1 MERTYTLQELL
12 AALKRRGWLALA
24 VGVATFAVA
33 AAIILLLPS
42 EYRSESVVQVEPHRL
57 APEYFP
63 ANPATGFDDR
73 MRTLKHGILA
83 RPVLERVI
91 RETDFYPKLAG
102 DMDEA
107 VEQLRKHVEVRL
119 EGEVAAGP
127 PALLFVVEVRG
138 KDRDKV
144 AKAAELLPRYYAEM
158 TFQVLADQSRAL
170 HRTLEQQA
178 ADMGRQL
185 TGQESKLLAFKAAHA
200 PELPESA
207 EANMRAAARTESQIE
222 QRLSNVADAQRRRLA
237 VLAAIPEA
245 ESDTGRAQIGA
256 EEVLRRLQT
265 SRATYGDENPEV
277 KRLTRQY
284 AEAKQRGFDELG
296 RFQKERVQGQ
306 LARIDAEIAE
316 NHAAVEQLRIE
327 QARFQQRLDLAP
339 RWGAELA
346 NLARDY
352 EVLRAKYTTT
362 VAKAADAAAAQNL
375 LQADGLSSLFRMVQP
390 AVAQQR
396 PAGPA
401 RLALLLLALLGAIA
415 LGLGAAGAAELLDSS
430 LRGPEDA
437 AAFGVPVLASIPRI
451 GPRKTA

>member
-12 AALKRRGWLALA
+12 AALKRRRWLALA
-24 VGVATFAVA
+24 VFAGAFAAA

-42 EYRSESVVQVEPHRL
+42 EYRAESVVQVEPHRL

-83 RPVLERVI
+83 RPVLERVL
-91 RETDFYPKLAG
+91 RGTDLYPKLAG

-107 VEQLRKHVEVRL
+107 VAQLRKHVEVRL

-138 KDRDKV
+138 RDREKV
-144 AKAAELLPRYYAEM
+144 AKAAGLLPRYYAEM
-158 TFQVLADQSRAL
+158 TFQVLADQSKAL
-170 HRTLEQQA
+170 HRTLSQQA

-185 TGQESKLLAFKAAHA
+185 TAEEAKLLAFKAAHA
-200 PELPESA
+200 AELPESA
-207 EANMRAAARTESQIE
+207 EANMRAAARTESEIE
-222 QRLSNVADAQRRRLA
+222 QRLANLADAQRRRLA
-237 VLAAIPEA
+237 VLASIPEA

-256 EEVLRRLQT
+256 EDVLRRLQT
-265 SRATYGDENPEV
+265 ARASYGDENPEV
-277 KRLTRQY
+277 KRLARQY
-284 AEAKQRGFDELG
+284 QEARQRGQDEVT
-296 RFQKERVQGQ
+296 RYQKERIQAQ
-306 LARIDAEIAE
+306 LGRIDGEVAE
-316 NHAAVEQLRIE
+316 HRAALERLRAD
-327 QARFQQRLDLAP
+327 QARFQQRLDVAP

-346 NLARDY
+346 NLSRDY
-352 EVLRAKYTTT
+352 EVLRAKYATT
-362 VAKAADAAAAQNL
+362 VAKAADAAAAQDL
-375 LQADGLSSLFRMVQP
+375 LQADGLASLFRFVQP
-390 AVAQQR
+390 AVAPER

-401 RLALLLLALLGAIA
+401 RLSLLLVALLGSAA
-415 LGLGAAGAAELLDSS
+415 LGLVTAGAAELLDSS

-437 AAFGVPVLASIPRI
+437 ADFGVPVLAAIPRI